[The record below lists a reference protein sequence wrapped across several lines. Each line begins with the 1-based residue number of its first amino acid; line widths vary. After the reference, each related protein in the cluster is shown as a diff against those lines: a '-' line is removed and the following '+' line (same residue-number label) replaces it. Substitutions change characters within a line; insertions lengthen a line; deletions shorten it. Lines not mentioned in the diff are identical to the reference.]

1 MTLLITLNISL
12 WKIFNHVNIDCGNS
26 LFLVFNYVGGYII
39 KEKDEKKY
47 LTFASTDKTKEVFE
61 KYSSFGTESKI
72 KLKK

>member
-1 MTLLITLNISL
+1 MTLLITLNISQ
-12 WKIFNHVNIDCGNS
+12 WKSFDHINIDCENS
-26 LFLVFNYVGGYII
+26 LFLVVNYVDGYFI
-39 KEKDEKKY
+39 KEKEENKY